1 MPAHPTQLSAPLSAE
16 RLRGF
21 LEAAGSF
28 SIVLKRAPSALGYQA
43 VADFSVK
50 LPAHEAD
57 TLAAI
62 QQQLSAGRVYNSAR
76 AAVLKVTKLE
86 DVQRIVQLL
95 DGPFLSQTKQ
105 KEFSDWR
112 ACVQLM
118 ASGAHRTKDGLLRI
132 ALLRDQ
138 MHARTQWNKRN
149 FCFVRKAVDPC
160 HIVQQEGDVRPGC
173 HICHDAAGIAIDV
186 PLTKLGRK
194 L

>member
-1 MPAHPTQLSAPLSAE
+1 MHAALLSTD

-28 SIVLKRAPSALGYQA
+28 SIVLKRSAGSLGYQV

-50 LPAHEAD
+50 LPAHEAE

-62 QQQLSAGRVYNSAR
+62 QQQLGAGRVYTR
-76 AAVLKVTKLE
+76 QREAVLKVTKLE
-86 DVQRIVQLL
+86 DVQRIASLL
-95 DGPFLSQTKQ
+95 DRPFLSQTKQ

-112 ACVQLM
+112 ACIALM
-118 ASGAHRTKDGLLRI
+118 GTGAHRTKDGLLRI
-132 ALLRDQ
+132 AMLRDQ
-138 MHARTQWNKRN
+138 MHARRQWNKRN

-160 HIVQQEGDVRPGC
+160 QVVKEEGDIRPGC
-173 HICHDAAGIAIDV
+173 HICHDAADLHAIDV
-186 PLTKLGRK
+186 PITSLGRK